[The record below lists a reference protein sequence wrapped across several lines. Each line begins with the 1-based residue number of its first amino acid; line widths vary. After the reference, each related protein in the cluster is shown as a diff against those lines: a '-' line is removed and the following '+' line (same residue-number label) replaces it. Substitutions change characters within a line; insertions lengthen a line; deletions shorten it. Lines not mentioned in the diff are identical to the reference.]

1 MRAWPITDEKGVWG
15 VVSLPQLE
23 EAVEEKRGDGHVIE
37 LVDQR
42 NFAHVH
48 LDHSLDLALERM
60 GSTGYDL
67 LPVVSRANIHELEGV
82 VTLLDVLRAFGVK
95 ESRARS
101 PDP

>member
-1 MRAWPITDEKGVWG
+1 
-15 VVSLPQLE
+15 
-23 EAVEEKRGDGHVIE
+23 
-37 LVDQR
+37 LVDSR

-48 LDHSLDLALERM
+48 ADHSLDLALERM

-82 VTLLDVLRAFGVK
+82 VSLLDVLKAFGVR

-101 PDP
+101 PGP